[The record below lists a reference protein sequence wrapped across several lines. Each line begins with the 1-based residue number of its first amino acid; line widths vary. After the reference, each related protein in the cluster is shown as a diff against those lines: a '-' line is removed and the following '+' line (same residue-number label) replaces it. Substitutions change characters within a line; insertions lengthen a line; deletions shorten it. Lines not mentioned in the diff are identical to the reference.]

1 MDILNHKITRII
13 LGLCSFYFICTC
25 TSDANTAGPMV
36 VPMMLIG
43 TAVSAYGAYQQGQAA
58 AQEAQNAATI
68 MDYNAKAAE
77 QEGKAQQMRASFEA
91 DKHSAMGEQL
101 LAEQNV
107 GFGKAG
113 VLSGTGTAQVVRT
126 ETAKQLELDRLMILR
141 EGQEAVR
148 GANASAAGMRLQ
160 GSSYR
165 MQAKNAGRAGILSAT
180 STVLSGIGSAGYT
193 NYKMGNKP
201 LFGIV

>member
-13 LGLCSFYFICTC
+13 LGVCSFYFICTC
-25 TSDANTAGPMV
+25 ASDANTAGPMV
-36 VPMMLIG
+36 IPFMLLG
-43 TAVSAYGAYQQGQAA
+43 TAASAYGAIQQGQAA
-58 AQEAQNAATI
+58 KQEAQNAAAI
-68 MDYNAKAAE
+68 MEYNAKVAE

-107 GFGKAG
+107 GFGRAG

-148 GANASAAGMRLQ
+148 GANARAAGMRLQ

-165 MQAKNAGRAGILSAT
+165 MQAKNAGRAGVLSAT
-180 STVLSGIGSAGYT
+180 GTVLSGIGSAGYT
-193 NYKMGNKP
+193 NYKMDNKP
-201 LFGIV
+201 LFGII